1 MISAREFQSQTTA
14 GQVRALDN
22 ADSRLSEG
30 KYNQMHPR
38 LKEGLA
44 LTSTS
49 LRVACNDLHDF
60 VVYEAFRIV

>member
-1 MISAREFQSQTTA
+1 
-14 GQVRALDN
+14 VRALDN